1 MQRGPLGSQLY
12 PVNRGNTNVT
22 SSRRGMPVP
31 SSRKTQPWQG
41 AGAVS
46 TQCFGECLCLW
57 RCCSEQASAGSVLTS
72 FSAFW
77 GIFTQTQQ
85 NDFLKKKS
93 EREIKKL
100 QLLWHMLKIPK
111 SFGLKCAKRKKI

>member
-1 MQRGPLGSQLY
+1 M
-12 PVNRGNTNVT
+12 
-22 SSRRGMPVP
+22 
-31 SSRKTQPWQG
+31 WQG

-46 TQCFGECLCLW
+46 MQCFGECLCLW

-72 FSAFW
+72 FTAFW

-85 NDFLKKKS
+85 NDLKKKS
-93 EREIKKL
+93 EREIKKKM

-111 SFGLKCAKRKKI
+111 SFGLKCAKRKKITNPVNREVNSLLPPVCSSTVEHGSFAG